1 MGTTDERLEA
11 LATLESAVCRDSDIE
26 FALVFGSQVTDTAL
40 PSSDLDIAV
49 KFDDDLSSGERFR
62 KRCFLAGELQQ
73 EDTPFVDVSD
83 IDELPLT
90 VAHDAVQGRLLCG
103 DEEAFREVKAEVET
117 AFAERG
123 EEIRQRQRA
132 LIDRIAEEGLRG

>member
-26 FALVFGSQVTDTAL
+26 FALVFGSQVTDTAR

-49 KFDDDLSSGERFR
+49 KFDHHFSSGERFR

-83 IDELPLT
+83 IDELPLA

-103 DEEAFREVKAEVET
+103 DEEAFHEVKAEVET

>member
-26 FALVFGSQVTDTAL
+26 FALVFGSQVTDTAR

-103 DEEAFREVKAEVET
+103 DEEAFREVKAAVET

>member
-26 FALVFGSQVTDTAL
+26 FALVFGSQVTDTAR

-49 KFDDDLSSGERFR
+49 KFDEDLSSGERFR

-73 EDTPFVDVSD
+73 EDTPFVDISD
-83 IDELPLT
+83 IDELPLA

>member
-26 FALVFGSQVTDTAL
+26 FALVFGSQVTDTAR

-49 KFDDDLSSGERFR
+49 KFDDHFSSGERFR

-83 IDELPLT
+83 IDELPLA

>member
-26 FALVFGSQVTDTAL
+26 FALVFGSQVTDTAR

-49 KFDDDLSSGERFR
+49 EFDDDLSSGERFR

-73 EDTPFVDVSD
+73 EDTPFVDVAD
-83 IDELPLT
+83 IDELPLA